1 MIGAKLTD
9 YKDPVRQSDVTFWG
23 VIALFFGAIAVLGA
37 NLSAIFPENLTAGLH
52 STRVD
57 GGNLNHLRS
66 QVAELQAE
74 TARMR
79 TENDRLMTKLILAEQ
94 DQGVVTRRIG
104 ALESTLPNLINADPD
119 GVGVDMMAITS
130 AIDNPD
136 GEEVPADGGTVIVEQ
151 TPLNQDMPQE
161 PESASYSAGI
171 PPQPLPVV
179 PGADAPPTTL
189 KHEASYGI
197 AIGPQV
203 TVKDAYLA
211 WKDITNKVGPLLLGL
226 GPLLSGN
233 AGAEYQRLVAGPI
246 DDLAHA
252 DELCERMERVGIPC
266 LTVPYVGRELPE

>member
-9 YKDPVRQSDVTFWG
+9 YQDPVRQSDVTFWG
-23 VIALFFGAIAVLGA
+23 VVALFFGAIAVLGA

-57 GGNLNHLRS
+57 GGSLNHLRS

-79 TENDRLMTKLILAEQ
+79 TENDRLMTKLTLAEQ
-94 DQGVVTRRIG
+94 DQGAVTRRVG
-104 ALESTLPNLINADPD
+104 ALESTLPNLISANPD
-119 GVGVDMMAITS
+119 GTGIDLSAITS
-130 AIDNPD
+130 SIDNPD
-136 GEEVPADGGTVIVEQ
+136 GEEVPAEGGTVLVEQ
-151 TPLNQDMPQE
+151 TPLNQDQPME
-161 PESASYSAGI
+161 PEAASYSAGV

-179 PGADAPPTTL
+179 PGKDVSPPTL

-233 AGAEYQRLVAGPI
+233 AGAEQQRLVAGPI
-246 DDLAHA
+246 TDQAHA
-252 DELCERMERVGIPC
+252 EELCQRMERVGISC
-266 LTVPYVGRELPE
+266 LTVPYVGRALPE